1 MKGGFRSVLVKLVTP
16 LVIFALFLVGIYLS
30 TLYLTG
36 KMKADALVINLA
48 GRQRML
54 TQKMSKEALAVSSGL
69 SRDEYKVKLEKT
81 AKLFDITLKALMDGG
96 TTYSDLGMTKEVT
109 LPPAPTPEIRAKL
122 QEVEDIWKPF
132 KQAVDRVISSNGSDS
147 DAINYILSHNEKL
160 LSTMNEAVGMFQDY
174 SENSV
179 RMMKTIQLVL
189 MIIGIIL
196 VVFAIFFY
204 YRSIYKP
211 VVNLRDALRDLA
223 RGEGDLTIT
232 LPVLTSDELG
242 EIAQLFNEFIHSLRG
257 IVVKVKDTAFTVENK
272 MDELDGDITN
282 LASGSEHIKEVT
294 DQITSSVNEAS
305 VTMEQIDD
313 NVQQVANS
321 AVIVADS
328 ATELSAHMNE
338 VLEEANQGMEV
349 VSQVEGEVKGVSEK
363 AEIMIEK
370 AAVLEQSVNAIG
382 DILDIISGIAEQTNL
397 LALNA
402 AIEAARAG
410 EAGRGFAV
418 VADEIRKLA
427 EETKKSTEQIG
438 AKLREIMT
446 NSKETSAFSREMAES
461 VSQVMD
467 SMERIVKVF
476 TTITKHVE
484 DVTHRT
490 EDLAAVSEEQS
501 ATAEEIA
508 ASLQEATSQLSNI
521 AKFMKD
527 VNEEINRQSDY
538 IIAIKNK
545 EASIKNVVDALV
557 KAIAKFKT

>member
-1 MKGGFRSVLVKLVTP
+1 VKGGFRSVLVKLVAP

-30 TLYLTG
+30 TVYLTG

-54 TQKMSKEALAVSSGL
+54 TQKMSKEALAVASGH
-69 SRDEYKVKLEKT
+69 SRDEYRAKLSKT
-81 AKLFDITLKALMDGG
+81 AKLFDITLKALMNGG
-96 TTYSDLGMTKEVT
+96 KTYSDLAMTSEVS

-122 QEVEDIWKPF
+122 QEVENLWEPF
-132 KQAVDRVISSNGSDS
+132 KDAVDRVIASNGSDS
-147 DAINYILSHNEKL
+147 QAVDYILAHNEQL
-160 LSTMNEAVGMFQDY
+160 LAVMNEAVGMLQDY
-174 SENSV
+174 SESSV

-211 VVNLRDALRDLA
+211 IVNLRDALRDLA

-242 EIAQLFNEFIHSLRG
+242 EIAELFNEFIHSLRG
-257 IVVKVKDTAFTVENK
+257 IVVKVKDTAFTVENQ
-272 MDELDGDITN
+272 MDELDVDITN

-294 DQITSSVNEAS
+294 DQITDSVNEAS
-305 VTMEQIDD
+305 ITMEQIDD
-313 NVQQVANS
+313 SVQQVANS

-349 VSQVEGEVKGVSEK
+349 VSKVEGEVKGVSEK

-370 AAVLEQSVNAIG
+370 AAILEQSVNAIG

-438 AKLREIMT
+438 AKLREIMS

-467 SMERIVKVF
+467 SMEKIVEVF
-476 TTITKHVE
+476 ATITRHVE

-508 ASLQEATSQLSNI
+508 ASLQEATTQLSNI

-527 VNEEINRQSDY
+527 VNEEINKQSDY
-538 IIAIKNK
+538 IVAIKDK
-545 EASIKNVVDALV
+545 ESSIKAVVEALV
-557 KAIAKFKT
+557 KAISKFKT